1 MSKSIYAV
9 PAGLN
14 ADAYKAGHIY
24 QYPSATQYLML
35 NLTPRG
41 DKWFNTPLETDGV
54 VAFGIQRFVKDYLVD
69 HWNATF
75 FERDKKEAVDEIL
88 EIMNGV
94 LGADAIKRH
103 HWEELHDLGYLPVAV
118 YSVEEGTIVPMRV
131 PMIIFKNTVEGFHW
145 VAGYLEDAFSA
156 EIWKA
161 CTIATIAL
169 HYKRICKS
177 WADKT
182 CDNDFHLPWQCH
194 DFAMR
199 GMSGFTDDAFNT
211 VGHLTS
217 FKGTDSFPAV
227 YTAKRAYGQFMT
239 VSDIGN
245 SVPATE
251 HSVMCANISWN
262 MKDLTEDDIH
272 SQYIMQSDSLL
283 DAKRWRG
290 EVKTFEHLLV
300 DVYPTGIASV
310 VSDTYN
316 FWRTVTEILP
326 ELREV
331 ILKRDGKLV
340 IRPDSGDPVHIVTG
354 YRAIEWENAKSMY
367 YKHMS
372 TISPNNTYLL
382 DAILNCNMSD
392 MGYGFSAWLIS
403 EGYELV
409 VDAEDFNVADTVNLK
424 DTYKT
429 GQVVVKPMLTAEIDG
444 AIKTLYNIF
453 GGTVNSKGYKVLDEH
468 IGLIYGDSI
477 TLERAEEILSRL
489 AEKGFASS
497 NVVFGVGSYT
507 YQYMTRDTFAF
518 AVKATLAQMDGEEI
532 MLAKDPKTDSGL
544 KKSAFGGVVPMWDGD
559 KLEAVDG
566 FGFAEFES
574 ALDNPQ
580 CALKLVFCDSQPY
593 GYVNL
598 RDVRNVIDRQL

>member
-1 MSKSIYAV
+1 MTKSIYAV

-41 DKWFNTPLETDGV
+41 DKWFNSPLEVDGV

-75 FERDKKEAVDEIL
+75 FERDKKEVVDEIL
-88 EIMNGV
+88 EVMNGV
-94 LGADAIKRH
+94 LGENAIGRE
-103 HWEELHDLGYLPVAV
+103 HWEALHDLGYLPVAV
-118 YSVEEGTIVPMRV
+118 YSVEEGIVVPMRV
-131 PMIIFKNTVEGFHW
+131 PMIVFKNTVEGFHW

-169 HYKRICKS
+169 HYKRICKN
-177 WADKT
+177 WADVT

-199 GMSGFTDDAFNT
+199 GMSGFTDDAFNA

-239 VSDIGN
+239 ISDIGN

-262 MKDLTEDDIH
+262 STSKEVSDWHL
-272 SQYIMQSDSLL
+272 MQSDNLL
-283 DAKRWRG
+283 DAMRWRG
-290 EVKTFEHLLV
+290 EVDTFKRLLV
-300 DVYPTGIASV
+300 DVYPTGIASI

-367 YKHMS
+367 YKHMQ
-372 TISPNNTYLL
+372 TISPNNTFLL
-382 DAILNCNMSD
+382 DAILNCSMSD

-424 DTYKT
+424 DVYKT
-429 GQVVVKPMLTAEIDG
+429 GNVVIKPMLTAEIDG

-453 GGTVNSKGYKVLDEH
+453 GGTVNDKGYKVLDEH

-507 YQYMTRDTFAF
+507 YQYLTRDTFAF

-566 FGFAEFES
+566 FGFAEFEGI
-574 ALDNPQ
+574 LDNPQ
-580 CALKLVFCDSQPY
+580 CALNLVFCDSQPY

-598 RDVRNVIDRQL
+598 RDVRKVIDNQI

>member
-199 GMSGFTDDAFNT
+199 GMSGLTDDAFNA

-251 HSVMCANISWN
+251 HSVMCANIAWEGGN
-262 MKDLTEDDIH
+262 ELIEEERRFKGELQTFRRFLTE
-272 SQYIMQSDSLL
+272 
-283 DAKRWRG
+283 
-290 EVKTFEHLLV
+290 T
-300 DVYPTGIASV
+300 YPTGIASV

-316 FWRTVTEILP
+316 FWRTVSVILP
-326 ELREV
+326 ELRKE
-331 ILKRDGKLV
+331 IMERDGKLV

-354 YRAIEWENAKSMY
+354 YKAIHLECVKKAYYEHLSKLGASDTMLNAIPNMELENINYGIAGW
-367 YKHMS
+367 
-372 TISPNNTYLL
+372 LL
-382 DAILNCNMSD
+382 
-392 MGYGFSAWLIS
+392 S
-403 EGYELV
+403 EGYEMV
-409 VDAEDFNVADTVNLK
+409 VDREDSGVAETVMLENAYMVGSANVVTRPV
-424 DTYKT
+424 
-429 GQVVVKPMLTAEIDG
+429 AEIDG
-444 AIKTLYNIF
+444 VIKTLYNIF
-453 GGTVNSKGYKVLDEH
+453 GGTINSKGFKVLDER
-468 IGLIYGDSI
+468 IGLIYGDAI
-477 TLERAEEILSRL
+477 TLERANEILKRL
-489 AEKGFASS
+489 YEMGFASS

-518 AVKATLAQMDGEEI
+518 AVKATLASIGGKEV
-532 MLAKDPKTDSGL
+532 MLAKDPKTDSGV
-544 KKSAFGGVVPMWDGD
+544 KKSAFGGVAPMWDGD
-559 KLEAVDG
+559 KLKAVDG

-574 ALDNPQ
+574 VLDNPQ

>member
-1 MSKSIYAV
+1 MTKSIYAV

-24 QYPSATQYLML
+24 QYPDATQYLML

-41 DKWFNTPLETDGV
+41 DKWFNSPLEIDGV

-75 FERDKKEAVDEIL
+75 FERDKKEAIDEIL

-94 LGADAIKRH
+94 LGADAIGRQ
-103 HWEELHDLGYLPVAV
+103 HWEELHDLGYLPVEV

-131 PMIIFKNTVEGFHW
+131 PMIVFKNTVEGFHW

-169 HYKRICKS
+169 HYKRICKKWS
-177 WADKT
+177 DLT
-182 CDNDFHLPWQCH
+182 CDNDLHLPWQCH

-199 GMSGFTDDAFNT
+199 GMSGFTDDAFNA

-227 YTAKRAYGQFMT
+227 YTAKRAYGQHMT

-262 MKDLTEDDIH
+262 SSAKEVSDWHLL
-272 SQYIMQSDSLL
+272 QSDNLL
-283 DAKRWRG
+283 DAMRWRG
-290 EVKTFEHLLV
+290 EVETFQRLLTE
-300 DVYPTGIASV
+300 VYPTGIASV

-316 FWRTVTEILP
+316 FWRTVTQILP
-326 ELREV
+326 ELRNV
-331 ILKRDGKLV
+331 ILNRDGKLV

-354 YRAIEWENAKSMY
+354 YKAIEWETAKSMF
-367 YKHMS
+367 YKHMKELAQ
-372 TISPNNTYLL
+372 NNTHLH
-382 DAILNCNMSD
+382 DTILNCEMSD
-392 MGYGFSAWLIS
+392 IGFGFSAWLIS
-403 EGYELV
+403 EGYEMV
-409 VDAEDFNVADTVNLK
+409 VDKEDFESADTINLI
-424 DTYKT
+424 TAQKT
-429 GQVVVKPMLTAEIDG
+429 GQFTVKRMLTAEIDG
-444 AIKTLYNIF
+444 AIHTLYNIF

-477 TLERAEEILSRL
+477 TLERADEILKRL

-507 YQYMTRDTFAF
+507 YQYLTRDTFAF

-566 FGFAEFES
+566 LGFEEFEGVIE
-574 ALDNPQ
+574 NPQ

-598 RDVRNVIDRQL
+598 RDVRKVIDNQN

>member
-1 MSKSIYAV
+1 MTKSIYAV

-24 QYPSATQYLML
+24 QYPDATQYLML

-41 DKWFNTPLETDGV
+41 DKWFNSPLEIDGV

-75 FERDKKEAVDEIL
+75 FERDKKEAIDEIL

-94 LGADAIKRH
+94 LGADAIGRQ
-103 HWEELHDLGYLPVAV
+103 HWEELHDLGYLPVEV

-131 PMIIFKNTVEGFHW
+131 PMIVFKNTVDGFHW

-169 HYKRICKS
+169 HYKRICKQ
-177 WADKT
+177 WADLT
-182 CDNDFHLPWQCH
+182 CDNDSHLPWQCH

-199 GMSGFTDDAFNT
+199 GMSGFTDDAFNA

-227 YTAKRAYGQFMT
+227 YTAKRAYGQFME

-262 MKDLTEDDIH
+262 MKDLSEEDIH
-272 SQYIMQSDSLL
+272 SQYIMRSDSLL

-326 ELREV
+326 ELRNV
-331 ILKRDGKLV
+331 ILNRDGKLV

-354 YRAIEWENAKSMY
+354 YKAVEWETAKSMF
-367 YKHMS
+367 YKHMKGLA
-372 TISPNNTYLL
+372 PDNTHLH
-382 DAILNCNMSD
+382 DTILNCEMSD
-392 MGYGFSAWLIS
+392 IGFGFSAWLIS
-403 EGYELV
+403 EGYEMV
-409 VDAEDFNVADTVNLK
+409 VENEDFDYIDTINLI
-424 DTYKT
+424 TAQKT
-429 GQVVVKPMLTAEIDG
+429 GQFTVKRMLTSEIDG
-444 AIKTLYNIF
+444 AIHTLYNIF

-477 TLERAEEILSRL
+477 TLERANEILSRL
-489 AEKGFASS
+489 ADKGFASS

-507 YQYMTRDTFAF
+507 YQYLTRDTFAF
-518 AVKATLAQMDGEEI
+518 AVKATLAQMDGQEI

-559 KLEAVDG
+559 KLVAVDG
-566 FGFAEFES
+566 FGFAEFEG
-574 ALDNPQ
+574 AIDN
-580 CALKLVFCDSQPY
+580 CHSALKLVFSNSQPY

-598 RDVRNVIDRQL
+598 RDVRNTIDKQL

>member
-1 MSKSIYAV
+1 MTKSLYAV
-9 PAGLN
+9 PAALN
-14 ADAYKAGHIY
+14 ADAYKSGHFY
-24 QYPSATQYLML
+24 QYPDATQYLML

-41 DKWFNTPLETDGV
+41 DKWFNSPLEIDGV

-75 FERDKKEAVDEIL
+75 FERDKKEAIDEIL

-94 LGADAIKRH
+94 LGADAIGRQ
-103 HWEELHDLGYLPVAV
+103 HWEELHDLGYLPVEV

-131 PMIIFKNTVEGFHW
+131 PMIVFKNTVEGFHW

-169 HYKRICKS
+169 HYKRICKQ

-199 GMSGFTDDAFNT
+199 GMSGFTDDAFNA

-227 YTAKRAYGQFMT
+227 YTAKRAYGQDMT
-239 VSDIGN
+239 VGEIGN

-272 SQYIMQSDSLL
+272 SQYIMQSDGLL

-290 EVKTFEHLLV
+290 EVQTFKHLLV
-300 DVYPTGIASV
+300 DVYPTGIASA

-316 FWRTVTEILP
+316 FWRTVTQILP
-326 ELREV
+326 ELRNV
-331 ILKRDGKLV
+331 ILNRDGKLV

-354 YRAIEWENAKSMY
+354 YKAVEWETAKSMF
-367 YKHMS
+367 YKHMKGLA
-372 TISPNNTYLL
+372 PDNTHLH
-382 DAILNCNMSD
+382 DTILNCEMSD
-392 MGYGFSAWLIS
+392 IGFGFSAWLIS
-403 EGYELV
+403 EGYEMV
-409 VDAEDFNVADTVNLK
+409 VENEDFDYIDTINLI
-424 DTYKT
+424 TAQKT
-429 GQVVVKPMLTAEIDG
+429 GQFTVKRMLTAEIDG
-444 AIKTLYNIF
+444 AIHTLYNIF

-477 TLERAEEILSRL
+477 TLERANEILSRL
-489 AEKGFASS
+489 ADKGFASS

-507 YQYMTRDTFAF
+507 YQYLTRDTFAF
-518 AVKATLAQMDGEEI
+518 AVKATLAQMDGQEI

-559 KLEAVDG
+559 KLVAVDG
-566 FGFAEFES
+566 FGFAEFEG
-574 ALDNPQ
+574 AIDN
-580 CALKLVFCDSQPY
+580 CHSALKLVFSNSQACNR
-593 GYVNL
+593 VNL
-598 RDVRNVIDRQL
+598 RDVRNTIDKQL

>member
-199 GMSGFTDDAFNT
+199 GMSGFTDDAFNA

-251 HSVMCANISWN
+251 HSVMCANIAWEGGN
-262 MKDLTEDDIH
+262 ELIEEERRFKGELQTFRRFLTE
-272 SQYIMQSDSLL
+272 
-283 DAKRWRG
+283 
-290 EVKTFEHLLV
+290 T
-300 DVYPTGIASV
+300 YPTGIVSV

-316 FWRTVTEILP
+316 FWRTVSVILP
-326 ELREV
+326 ELRKE
-331 ILKRDGKLV
+331 IMERDGKLV

-354 YRAIEWENAKSMY
+354 YKAIHLECVKKAYYEHLSKLGASDTMLNAVPNMELENINYGIAGW
-367 YKHMS
+367 
-372 TISPNNTYLL
+372 LL
-382 DAILNCNMSD
+382 
-392 MGYGFSAWLIS
+392 S
-403 EGYELV
+403 EGYEMV
-409 VDAEDFNVADTVNLK
+409 VDREDFGFAETVMLENAYMVGSANVVTRPV
-424 DTYKT
+424 
-429 GQVVVKPMLTAEIDG
+429 AEIDG

-453 GGTVNSKGYKVLDEH
+453 GGTINSKGFKVLDEH

-477 TLERAEEILSRL
+477 TLERANEILKRL
-489 AEKGFASS
+489 YEMGFASS

-518 AVKATLAQMDGEEI
+518 AVKATLASIGGKEV

-544 KKSAFGGVVPMWDGD
+544 KKSAFGGVVPMWDGN

-574 ALDNPQ
+574 TLDNPQ

>member
-1 MSKSIYAV
+1 MTKSIYAV

-24 QYPSATQYLML
+24 QYPDATQYLML

-41 DKWFNTPLETDGV
+41 DKWFNSPLEIDGV

-75 FERDKKEAVDEIL
+75 FERDKKEAIDEIL

-94 LGADAIKRH
+94 LGADTIGRQ
-103 HWEELHDLGYLPVAV
+103 HWEELHDLGYLPVEV

-131 PMIIFKNTVEGFHW
+131 PMIVFKNTVEGFHW

-169 HYKRICKS
+169 HYKRICKQ
-177 WADKT
+177 WADLT
-182 CDNDFHLPWQCH
+182 CDNDSHLPWQCH

-199 GMSGFTDDAFNT
+199 GMSGFTDDAFNA

-227 YTAKRAYGQFMT
+227 YTAKRSYGQFME

-262 MKDLTEDDIH
+262 MKDLSEEDIH
-272 SQYIMQSDSLL
+272 SQYIMRSDSLL

-326 ELREV
+326 ELRNV
-331 ILKRDGKLV
+331 ILNRDGKLV

-354 YRAIEWENAKSMY
+354 YKAVEWETAKSMF
-367 YKHMS
+367 YKHMKGLA
-372 TISPNNTYLL
+372 PDNTHLH
-382 DAILNCNMSD
+382 DTILNCEMSD
-392 MGYGFSAWLIS
+392 IGFGFSAWLIS
-403 EGYELV
+403 EGYEMV
-409 VDAEDFNVADTVNLK
+409 VENEDFDYIDTINLI
-424 DTYKT
+424 TAQKT
-429 GQVVVKPMLTAEIDG
+429 GQFTVKRMLTAEIDG
-444 AIKTLYNIF
+444 AIHTLYNIF

-477 TLERAEEILSRL
+477 TLERANEILSRL
-489 AEKGFASS
+489 ADKGFASS

-507 YQYMTRDTFAF
+507 YQYLTRDTFAF
-518 AVKATLAQMDGEEI
+518 AVKATLAQMDGQEI

-559 KLEAVDG
+559 KLVAVDG
-566 FGFAEFES
+566 FGFAEFEG
-574 ALDNPQ
+574 AIDN
-580 CALKLVFCDSQPY
+580 CHSALKLVFSNSQPY

-598 RDVRNVIDRQL
+598 RDVRNTIDKQL

>member
-1 MSKSIYAV
+1 MTKSLYAV

-14 ADAYKAGHIY
+14 ADAYKASHIY
-24 QYPSATQYLML
+24 QYPDATQHLML
-35 NLTPRG
+35 NLTPRS
-41 DKWFNTPLETDGV
+41 DKWFNSPLAIDGV
-54 VAFGIQRFVKDYLVD
+54 VAFGIQRFVKDYLID

-75 FERDKKEAVDEIL
+75 FERDKKEAIDEIL
-88 EIMNGV
+88 EVMNGV
-94 LGADAIKRH
+94 LGKDAIGRE
-103 HWEELHDLGYLPVAV
+103 HWEALHDLGYLPVEV
-118 YSVEEGTIVPMRV
+118 YAVEEGTVVPMRV
-131 PMIIFKNTVEGFHW
+131 PMIVFQNTVSGFHW

-199 GMSGFTDDAFNT
+199 GMSGFTDDAFNA

-290 EVKTFEHLLV
+290 EVQTFKHLLV

-326 ELREV
+326 ELREE
-331 ILKRDGKLV
+331 IMNRDGKLV

-372 TISPNNTYLL
+372 TISPDNTYLL
-382 DAILNCNMSD
+382 DAILNCNMTD

-424 DTYKT
+424 ETYKT
-429 GQVVVKPMLTAEIDG
+429 GKVVVKRMLTAEIDG

-566 FGFAEFES
+566 FGFAEFEVV
-574 ALDNPQ
+574 LDNPQ

>member
-1 MSKSIYAV
+1 MSKSLYAV

-14 ADAYKAGHIY
+14 ADAYKSSHIY
-24 QYPSATQYLML
+24 QYPDATQYLML

-41 DKWFNTPLETDGV
+41 DKWFNSPLEIDGV

-75 FERDKKEAVDEIL
+75 FERDKKEAIDEIL

-94 LGADAIKRH
+94 LGADAIGRQ
-103 HWEELHDLGYLPVAV
+103 HWEELHDLGYLPVEV

-169 HYKRICKS
+169 HYKRICKKWS
-177 WADKT
+177 DLT

-199 GMSGFTDDAFNT
+199 GMSGFTDDAFNA

-262 MKDLTEDDIH
+262 SCAKEVSDWHLL
-272 SQYIMQSDSLL
+272 QSDNLL
-283 DAKRWRG
+283 DAMRWRG
-290 EVKTFEHLLV
+290 EVETFQRLLTE
-300 DVYPTGIASV
+300 VYPTGIASV

-316 FWRTVTEILP
+316 FWRTVTQILP
-326 ELREV
+326 ELRNV
-331 ILKRDGKLV
+331 ILNRDGKLV

-354 YRAIEWENAKSMY
+354 YKVIEWETAKSMF
-367 YKHMS
+367 YKHMKGLA
-372 TISPNNTYLL
+372 PDNTHLH
-382 DAILNCNMSD
+382 DAILNCEMAD
-392 MGYGFSAWLIS
+392 IGFGLSAWLIS
-403 EGYELV
+403 EGYEMV
-409 VDAEDFNVADTVNLK
+409 VENEDFDYIDTINLI
-424 DTYKT
+424 TAQKT
-429 GQVVVKPMLTAEIDG
+429 GQFTVKRMLTAEIDG
-444 AIKTLYNIF
+444 AIHTLYNIF

-477 TLERAEEILSRL
+477 TLERANEILSRL
-489 AEKGFASS
+489 ADKGFASS

-507 YQYMTRDTFAF
+507 YQYLTRDTFAF
-518 AVKATLAQMDGEEI
+518 AVKATLAQMDGQEI

-544 KKSAFGGVVPMWDGD
+544 KKSAFGGVIPMWDGD

-566 FGFAEFES
+566 FGFAEFEGAIENCQS
-574 ALDNPQ
+574 
-580 CALKLVFCDSQPY
+580 ALKLVFSNSQPY

-598 RDVRNVIDRQL
+598 RDVRNTIDKQL

>member
-1 MSKSIYAV
+1 MTKSIYAV

-41 DKWFNTPLETDGV
+41 DKWFNSPLEVDGV

-88 EIMNGV
+88 EVMNGV
-94 LGADAIKRH
+94 LGADAIGRE

-118 YSVEEGTIVPMRV
+118 YSVEEGIVVPMRV
-131 PMIIFKNTVEGFHW
+131 PMIVFKNTVEGFHW

-169 HYKRICKS
+169 HYKRICKN
-177 WADKT
+177 WADVT

-199 GMSGFTDDAFNT
+199 GMSGFTDDAFNA

-239 VSDIGN
+239 ISDIGN

-262 MKDLTEDDIH
+262 STSKEVSDWHL
-272 SQYIMQSDSLL
+272 MQSDNLL
-283 DAKRWRG
+283 DAMRWRG
-290 EVKTFEHLLV
+290 EVDTFKRLLV

-316 FWRTVTEILP
+316 FWRTVTQILP

-331 ILKRDGKLV
+331 ILNRDGKLV

-354 YRAIEWENAKSMY
+354 YKAIEWETAKSMF
-367 YKHMS
+367 YKHMKS
-372 TISPNNTYLL
+372 LAPENTHLH
-382 DAILNCNMSD
+382 DAILNCEMYD
-392 MGYGFSAWLIS
+392 MGFGFAAWLIS
-403 EGYELV
+403 EGYEMT
-409 VDAEDFNVADTVNLK
+409 VDKEDFDHADTVNLIAAQ
-424 DTYKT
+424 KT
-429 GQVVVKPMLTAEIDG
+429 GQFTVKRMLTAEIDG

-453 GGTVNSKGYKVLDEH
+453 GGHVNSKGYKVLDEH

-477 TLERAEEILSRL
+477 TLERADEILKRL

-507 YQYMTRDTFAF
+507 YQYLTRDTFAF

-566 FGFAEFES
+566 LGFAEFEGVI
-574 ALDNPQ
+574 DNPQ

-598 RDVRNVIDRQL
+598 RDVRKVIDNQI

>member
-1 MSKSIYAV
+1 MSKSLYAV

-14 ADAYKAGHIY
+14 ADAYKASHIY

-88 EIMNGV
+88 EVMNGV
-94 LGADAIKRH
+94 LGADAIGRE

-131 PMIIFKNTVEGFHW
+131 PMIVFKNTVEGFHW

-199 GMSGFTDDAFNT
+199 GMSGLTDDAFNA

-251 HSVMCANISWN
+251 HSVMCANIAWEGGN
-262 MKDLTEDDIH
+262 ELIEEERRFKGELQTFRRFLTE
-272 SQYIMQSDSLL
+272 
-283 DAKRWRG
+283 
-290 EVKTFEHLLV
+290 T
-300 DVYPTGIASV
+300 YPTGIASV

-316 FWRTVTEILP
+316 FWRTVSVILP
-326 ELREV
+326 ELRKE
-331 ILKRDGKLV
+331 IMERDGKLV

-354 YRAIEWENAKSMY
+354 YKSIHLECVKRAYYEHLSKLEASDTMLNAVPNMELENINYGIAGW
-367 YKHMS
+367 
-372 TISPNNTYLL
+372 LL
-382 DAILNCNMSD
+382 
-392 MGYGFSAWLIS
+392 S
-403 EGYELV
+403 EGYEMV
-409 VDAEDFNVADTVNLK
+409 VDREDSGVAETVMLENAYMVGSANVVTRPV
-424 DTYKT
+424 
-429 GQVVVKPMLTAEIDG
+429 AEIDG

-453 GGTVNSKGYKVLDEH
+453 GGTINSKGFKVLDEH
-468 IGLIYGDSI
+468 IGLIYGDAI
-477 TLERAEEILSRL
+477 TLERANEILKRL
-489 AEKGFASS
+489 YEMGFASS

-518 AVKATLAQMDGEEI
+518 AVKATLANIGGKEI
-532 MLAKDPKTDSGL
+532 MIAKDPKTDSGV
-544 KKSAFGGVVPMWDGD
+544 KKSAFGGVAPMWDGD
-559 KLEAVDG
+559 KLKAVDG

-574 ALDNPQ
+574 VLDNPQ

-598 RDVRNVIDRQL
+598 RDVRNIIDRQL

>member
-1 MSKSIYAV
+1 MSKPIYAV

-199 GMSGFTDDAFNT
+199 GMSGFTDDAFNA

-290 EVKTFEHLLV
+290 EVQTFKHLLV

-331 ILKRDGKLV
+331 ILNRDGKLV

-354 YRAIEWENAKSMY
+354 YKSIHLECVKKAYCEHLSKLGESDTMLNAV
-367 YKHMS
+367 
-372 TISPNNTYLL
+372 
-382 DAILNCNMSD
+382 LNMELED
-392 MGYGFSAWLIS
+392 IGYGIAGWLLS
-403 EGYELV
+403 EGYEMV
-409 VDAEDFNVADTVNLK
+409 VDREDFVVADTVMLENA
-424 DTYKT
+424 YMV
-429 GQVVVKPMLTAEIDG
+429 GSANVVTRPVAEIDG

-507 YQYMTRDTFAF
+507 YQYLTRDTFAF
-518 AVKATLAQMDGEEI
+518 AVKATLTQMDGEEI

-544 KKSAFGGVVPMWDGD
+544 KKSAFGGVIPMWDGD
-559 KLEAVDG
+559 KLKAVDG

-574 ALDNPQ
+574 VLDNPQ

-598 RDVRNVIDRQL
+598 RDVRNIIDRQL

>member
-1 MSKSIYAV
+1 MTKSIYAV

-24 QYPSATQYLML
+24 QYPDATQYLML

-41 DKWFNTPLETDGV
+41 DKWFNSPLEIDGV

-75 FERDKKEAVDEIL
+75 FERDKKEAIDEIL

-94 LGADAIKRH
+94 LGADAIGRQ
-103 HWEELHDLGYLPVAV
+103 HWEELHDLGYLPVEV

-131 PMIIFKNTVEGFHW
+131 PMIVFKNTVEGFHW

-169 HYKRICKS
+169 HYKRICKQ
-177 WADKT
+177 WADVT
-182 CDNDFHLPWQCH
+182 CDNDSHLPWQCH

-199 GMSGFTDDAFNT
+199 GMSGFTDDAFNA

-227 YTAKRAYGQFMT
+227 YTAKRAYGQFME

-262 MKDLTEDDIH
+262 MKDLSEEDIH
-272 SQYIMQSDSLL
+272 SQYIMRSDSLL

-326 ELREV
+326 ELRNV
-331 ILKRDGKLV
+331 ILNRDGKLV

-354 YRAIEWENAKSMY
+354 YKAVEWETAKSMF
-367 YKHMS
+367 YKHMKGLA
-372 TISPNNTYLL
+372 PDNTHLH
-382 DAILNCNMSD
+382 DTILNCEMSD
-392 MGYGFSAWLIS
+392 IGFGFSAWLIS
-403 EGYELV
+403 EGYEMV
-409 VDAEDFNVADTVNLK
+409 VENEDFDYIDTINLI
-424 DTYKT
+424 TAQKT
-429 GQVVVKPMLTAEIDG
+429 GQFTVKRMLTAEIDG
-444 AIKTLYNIF
+444 AIHTLYNIF

-477 TLERAEEILSRL
+477 TLERANEILSRL
-489 AEKGFASS
+489 ADKGFASS

-507 YQYMTRDTFAF
+507 YQYLTRDTFAF
-518 AVKATLAQMDGEEI
+518 AVKATLAQMDGQEI

-559 KLEAVDG
+559 KLVAVDG
-566 FGFAEFES
+566 FGFAEFEG
-574 ALDNPQ
+574 AIDN
-580 CALKLVFCDSQPY
+580 CHSALKLVFSNSQACNR
-593 GYVNL
+593 VNL
-598 RDVRNVIDRQL
+598 RDVRNTIDKQL

>member
-1 MSKSIYAV
+1 MTKSLYAV
-9 PAGLN
+9 PAAIN
-14 ADAYKAGHIY
+14 ADAYKSGHIY

-88 EIMNGV
+88 EVMNGV
-94 LGADAIKRH
+94 LGADAIGRE

-131 PMIIFKNTVEGFHW
+131 PMIVFKNTVEGFHW

-199 GMSGFTDDAFNT
+199 GMSGLTDDAFNA

-251 HSVMCANISWN
+251 HSVMCANIAWEGGN
-262 MKDLTEDDIH
+262 ELIEEERRFKGELQTFRRFLTE
-272 SQYIMQSDSLL
+272 
-283 DAKRWRG
+283 
-290 EVKTFEHLLV
+290 T
-300 DVYPTGIASV
+300 YPTGIVSV

-316 FWRTVTEILP
+316 FWRTVSVILP
-326 ELREV
+326 ELRKE
-331 ILKRDGKLV
+331 IMERDGKLV
-340 IRPDSGDPVHIVTG
+340 IRPDSGDPVHIITG
-354 YRAIEWENAKSMY
+354 YKAIHLECVKKAYYEHLSKLGASDTMLNAIPNMELENINYGIAGW
-367 YKHMS
+367 
-372 TISPNNTYLL
+372 LL
-382 DAILNCNMSD
+382 
-392 MGYGFSAWLIS
+392 S
-403 EGYELV
+403 EGYEMV
-409 VDAEDFNVADTVNLK
+409 VDREDSGVAETVMLENAYMVGSANVVTRPV
-424 DTYKT
+424 
-429 GQVVVKPMLTAEIDG
+429 AEIDG

-453 GGTVNSKGYKVLDEH
+453 GGTINSKGFKVLDEH
-468 IGLIYGDSI
+468 IGLIYGDAI
-477 TLERAEEILSRL
+477 TLERANEILKRL
-489 AEKGFASS
+489 YEMGFASS

-518 AVKATLAQMDGEEI
+518 AVKATLASIGGKEV
-532 MLAKDPKTDSGL
+532 MLAKDPKTDSGV
-544 KKSAFGGVVPMWDGD
+544 KKSAFGGVAPMWDGD

-574 ALDNPQ
+574 VLDNPQ

>member
-1 MSKSIYAV
+1 MTKSLYAV
-9 PAGLN
+9 PAALN
-14 ADAYKAGHIY
+14 ADAYKSAHIY

-41 DKWFNTPLETDGV
+41 DKWFNSPLEVDGV

-199 GMSGFTDDAFNT
+199 GMSGFTDDAFNA

-262 MKDLTEDDIH
+262 GTSKEVSDWHL
-272 SQYIMQSDSLL
+272 MQSENLL
-283 DAKRWRG
+283 DAMRWRG
-290 EVKTFEHLLV
+290 EVDTFEHLLV

-316 FWRTVTEILP
+316 FWRTVTQILP

-372 TISPNNTYLL
+372 TISPDNTYLL
-382 DAILNCNMSD
+382 DAILNCNMTD

-424 DTYKT
+424 ETYKT
-429 GQVVVKPMLTAEIDG
+429 GKVVVKRMLTAEIDG

-507 YQYMTRDTFAF
+507 YQYLTRDTFAF
-518 AVKATLAQMDGEEI
+518 AVKATLAQIDGEEI

-574 ALDNPQ
+574 VLDNPQ